1 MSYPDGCLRK
11 NDRPKSLTL
20 LRGESNEESKD
31 DQNAK
36 DKDKERDQGDNK
48 RNKKDFLRK
57 LMLHLLVRHQ
67 KKEIELLIK
76 DHLILEKD
84 QVPGKVKMIGKF
96 YCNNSI
102 DE

>member
-48 RNKKDFLRK
+48 RNKKDFF
-57 LMLHLLVRHQ
+57 
-67 KKEIELLIK
+67 KKI
-76 DHLILEKD
+76 DVTSPRPSSEKENRTTYKRSSD
-84 QVPGKVKMIGKF
+84 SGKGPSSGKGQ
-96 YCNNSI
+96 N
-102 DE
+102 DR